1 MIDYR
6 FPKSESSRS
15 RGEHA
20 GGTTSISLQALTQIA
35 SLAIHNTHNISCSR
49 PYPGQEINSPLP
61 FQIETEGQ
69 TREIIIVI
77 DEGRSELT
85 VALPVEIHD
94 DEQLPQELENEV
106 KQKICQILE
115 TTAGVKVSDIKIA
128 QTIPN
133 L

>member
-15 RGEHA
+15 RSEHA
-20 GGTTSISLQALTQIA
+20 GGTTTISPQALTQIA
-35 SLAIHNTHNISCSR
+35 SLAIDNAHNISCPH
-49 PYPGQEINSPLP
+49 PYPSQEINSPLP
-61 FQIETEGQ
+61 SQNETEGQ

-77 DEGRSELT
+77 DEGTSEHT
-85 VALPVEIHD
+85 FALPVEIHD

-106 KQKICQILE
+106 KQKIRQTLE

-128 QTIPN
+128 STIPN
-133 L
+133 H

>member
-15 RGEHA
+15 RSEYA
-20 GGTTSISLQALTQIA
+20 GGTTTISSQALTQIA
-35 SLAIHNTHNISCSR
+35 SLAIDNTHNISSPH

-77 DEGRSELT
+77 DEGTSERT

-106 KQKICQILE
+106 KQKIRQTLE
-115 TTAGVKVSDIKIA
+115 TTAGVKVSDIKIV

-133 L
+133 H